1 VNEEGGMS
9 GHFNYIVVGRGMMG
23 AAAARHLAE
32 TVDGV
37 ALIGP
42 GEPADIKSH
51 HGVFASHYDEARI
64 TRTIDGDADWALL
77 ANRSIARY
85 ADIAARSGVEFYAP
99 VGCLM
104 VGPQRGGDNPFID
117 DVRKAATRLGVATEL
132 LDGESLKS
140 RFPYFSFEPGCE
152 GVFERDNAGYVN
164 PRGLVKAQAILAEK
178 AGVTLIDD
186 IVVSTREEDGRA
198 SVQTASGAVYTADR
212 VLVAAGGFS
221 ITKDLLPKPVE
232 LNVYARTIAF
242 FEIDEADLGQ
252 YAAMPSLIYEPHD
265 TTKHIYLLPP
275 VRYPD
280 GKFYLKI
287 GGDPDDKA
295 VGSDPEIREWFR
307 SGGRESVRDHLS
319 AIVGTLVPAVDLSRV
334 SMAACVVSKTRS
346 GYPAIG
352 FTASPRIAV
361 LTGGNGTAAKSSDEI
376 GRLGAALLR
385 DGEIADGAFTTD
397 FTPAFL

>member
-1 VNEEGGMS
+1 MS
-9 GHFNYIVVGRGMMG
+9 GHFRYIVVGRGMMG

-104 VGPQRGGDNPFID
+104 VGPERGGDNPFVD
-117 DVRKAATRLGVATEL
+117 DVRKAAARLGVSTEL
-132 LDGESLKS
+132 LDGEGLESP
-140 RFPYFSFEPGCE
+140 FPYFSFEPGCE
-152 GVFERDNAGYVN
+152 GVFEKNNAGYVN
-164 PRGLVKAQAILAEK
+164 PRALVKAQAVLAEK

-186 IVVSTREEDGRA
+186 IVLSTREEDGRA
-198 SVQTASGAVYTADR
+198 RVETASGAVYTADR

-221 ITKDLLPKPVE
+221 ITKDLLPQPVA
-232 LNVYARTIAF
+232 LDVYGRTVAF
-242 FEIDEADLGQ
+242 FEVDEGDLDQ
-252 YAAMPSLIYEPHD
+252 YADMPSLIYEPRD

-287 GGDPDDKA
+287 GGDPDDKRL
-295 VGSDPEIREWFR
+295 GSDPEIREWFR

-319 AIVGTLVPAVDLSRV
+319 EIVGSLVPCIDLSRV
-334 SMAACVVSKTRS
+334 SMAACVVSKTQS

-352 FTASPRIAV
+352 FTASPKIAV

-376 GRLGAALLR
+376 GRLGALLLR
-385 DGEIADGAFTTD
+385 DGKIADGAFSTD
-397 FTPAFL
+397 FKPAFL

>member
-1 VNEEGGMS
+1 MS
-9 GHFNYIVVGRGMMG
+9 GHFRYIIVGRGMMG

-32 TVDGV
+32 TVDAV

-51 HGVFASHYDEARI
+51 RGVFASHYDEARI

-104 VGPQRGGDNPFID
+104 VGPERGGDNPFVD
-117 DVRKAATRLGVATEL
+117 DVRKAAARLGVSTEL
-132 LDGESLKS
+132 LGGESLKS
-140 RFPYFSFEPGCE
+140 RFPYFSFEQGSE

-164 PRGLVKAQAILAEK
+164 PRALVKAQAVLAEK

-186 IVVSTREEDGRA
+186 IVVSTLEEDGR
-198 SVQTASGAVYTADR
+198 VRVETASGAVYTADR

-221 ITKDLLPKPVE
+221 ITKDLLPQPVA
-232 LNVYARTIAF
+232 LNVYARTVAF
-242 FEIDEADLGQ
+242 FEVDEGDLDQ
-252 YAAMPSLIYEPHD
+252 YTDMPSLIYEPRD

-287 GGDPDDKA
+287 GGDPDDKRL
-295 VGSDPEIREWFR
+295 GSDPEIREWFR

-319 AIVGTLVPAVDLSRV
+319 EIVGSLVPSIDLSRV
-334 SMAACVVSKTRS
+334 SMAACVVSKTQS

-352 FTASPRIAV
+352 FTASPKIAV

-376 GRLGAALLR
+376 GRLGAVLLR
-385 DGEIADGAFTTD
+385 HGKIADGAFVTD
-397 FTPAFL
+397 FKPAFL

>member
-1 VNEEGGMS
+1 MS
-9 GHFNYIVVGRGMMG
+9 GHFRYIVVGRGMMG

-51 HGVFASHYDEARI
+51 QGVFASHYDEARI

-104 VGPQRGGDNPFID
+104 VGPERGGDNPFVD
-117 DVRKAATRLGVATEL
+117 DVRKAAARLGVSTEL
-132 LDGESLKS
+132 LDGEGLES

-152 GVFERDNAGYVN
+152 GVFERANAGYVN
-164 PRGLVKAQAILAEK
+164 PRGLVKAQAVLAEK

-186 IVVSTREEDGRA
+186 IVVSTRQEDGRA
-198 SVQTASGAVYTADR
+198 RVETASGAAYTADR

-221 ITKDLLPKPVE
+221 ITKDLLPQPVA
-232 LNVYARTIAF
+232 LDVYARTVAF
-242 FEIDEADLGQ
+242 FEVDEGDLDQ
-252 YAAMPSLIYEPHD
+252 YADMPSLIYEPRD
-265 TTKHIYLLPP
+265 TMKHIYLLPP

-287 GGDPDDKA
+287 GGDPDDKRL
-295 VGSDPEIREWFR
+295 GSDPEIREWFR

-319 AIVGTLVPAVDLSRV
+319 EIVGSLVPSIDLSRV
-334 SMAACVVSKTRS
+334 SMAACVVSKTQS

-352 FTASPRIAV
+352 FTASPKIAV

-376 GRLGAALLR
+376 GRLGALLLR
-385 DGEIADGAFTTD
+385 DGEIADGAFSTD
-397 FTPAFL
+397 FKPAFL

>member
-1 VNEEGGMS
+1 
-9 GHFNYIVVGRGMMG
+9 MMG

-51 HGVFASHYDEARI
+51 RGVFASHYDEARI

-104 VGPQRGGDNPFID
+104 VGPERGGDNPFVD
-117 DVRKAATRLGVATEL
+117 DVRKAAARLGVSTEL
-132 LDGESLKS
+132 LDGEGLES

-152 GVFERDNAGYVN
+152 GVFERNNAGYVN
-164 PRGLVKAQAILAEK
+164 PRGLVKAQAVLAEK

-186 IVVSTREEDGRA
+186 IVVSTREEGGRA
-198 SVQTASGAVYTADR
+198 RVETASGAVYTADR

-221 ITKDLLPKPVE
+221 ITKDLLPQPVA
-232 LNVYARTIAF
+232 LDVYARTVAF
-242 FEIDEADLGQ
+242 FEVDEGDLDQ
-252 YAAMPSLIYEPHD
+252 YADMPSLIYEPRD

-287 GGDPDDKA
+287 GGDPDDKRL
-295 VGSDPEIREWFR
+295 GSDPEIREWFR

-319 AIVGTLVPAVDLSRV
+319 EIVGSLVPSIDLSRV
-334 SMAACVVSKTRS
+334 SMAACVVSKTQS

-352 FTASPRIAV
+352 FTASPKIAV

-376 GRLGAALLR
+376 GRLGAVLLR
-385 DGEIADGAFTTD
+385 DGKIADGAFATD
-397 FTPAFL
+397 FKPAFL

>member
-1 VNEEGGMS
+1 MS
-9 GHFNYIVVGRGMMG
+9 GHFRYIIVGRGMMG

-32 TVDGV
+32 TVDAV

-51 HGVFASHYDEARI
+51 RGVFASHYDEARI

-104 VGPQRGGDNPFID
+104 VGPERGGDNPFVD
-117 DVRKAATRLGVATEL
+117 DVRKAAARLGVSTEL
-132 LDGESLKS
+132 LDGENLES

-152 GVFERDNAGYVN
+152 GVFERNNAGYVN
-164 PRGLVKAQAILAEK
+164 PRALVKAQAVLAEK

-198 SVQTASGAVYTADR
+198 RVETASGAVYTADR

-221 ITKDLLPKPVE
+221 ITKDLLPQPVA
-232 LNVYARTIAF
+232 LDVYARTVAF
-242 FEIDEADLGQ
+242 FEVDEGDLDQ
-252 YAAMPSLIYEPHD
+252 YADMPSLIYEPRD

-287 GGDPDDKA
+287 GGDPDDKRL
-295 VGSDPEIREWFR
+295 GSDPEIREWFR

-319 AIVGTLVPAVDLSRV
+319 EIVGSLVPSIDLSRV
-334 SMAACVVSKTRS
+334 SMAACVVSKTQS

-352 FTASPRIAV
+352 FSASPKIAV

-376 GRLGAALLR
+376 GRLGALLLR
-385 DGEIADGAFTTD
+385 DGKIADSAFATD
-397 FTPAFL
+397 FKPAFL

>member
-1 VNEEGGMS
+1 MS

-23 AAAARHLAE
+23 AAAARHLAK

-51 HGVFASHYDEARI
+51 QGVFASHYDEARI

-117 DVRKAATRLGVATEL
+117 DVSKAASRLGVSTEL
-132 LDGESLKS
+132 LDGANLKS

-164 PRGLVKAQAILAEK
+164 PRALVKAQAVLAEK

-198 SVQTASGAVYTADR
+198 SVRTASGAVYTADR

-221 ITKDLLPKPVE
+221 ITKDLLPQPVA
-232 LNVYARTIAF
+232 LNVYARTVAF

-252 YAAMPSLIYEPHD
+252 YAAMPSLIYEPRD

-319 AIVGTLVPAVDLSRV
+319 AIVETLVPSVDLSRV

-352 FTASPRIAV
+352 FTVSPHIAV

-376 GRLGAALLR
+376 GRLGATLLR
-385 DGEIADGAFTTD
+385 DGKIADRAFMTD

>member
-1 VNEEGGMS
+1 MS
-9 GHFNYIVVGRGMMG
+9 GHFRYIVVGRGMMG

-51 HGVFASHYDEARI
+51 RGVFASHYDEARI

-104 VGPQRGGDNPFID
+104 VGSERGGDNPFVD
-117 DVRKAATRLGVATEL
+117 DVRKAAARLGVSTEL
-132 LDGESLKS
+132 LGGESLKS
-140 RFPYFSFEPGCE
+140 RFPYFSFEQGCE

-164 PRGLVKAQAILAEK
+164 PRGLVKAQAVLAEK

-198 SVQTASGAVYTADR
+198 RVATASGEVYTADR

-221 ITKDLLPKPVE
+221 ITKDLLPQPVA
-232 LNVYARTIAF
+232 LDVYARTVAF
-242 FEIDEADLGQ
+242 FEVDEGDLDQ
-252 YAAMPSLIYEPHD
+252 YADMPSLIYEPRD

-287 GGDPDDKA
+287 GGDPDDKRL
-295 VGSDPEIREWFR
+295 GSDPEIREWFR

-319 AIVGTLVPAVDLSRV
+319 EIVGSLVPSIDLSRV
-334 SMAACVVSKTRS
+334 SMAACVVSKTQS

-352 FTASPRIAV
+352 FTASPKIAV

-376 GRLGAALLR
+376 GRLGAVLLR
-385 DGEIADGAFTTD
+385 DGKIADGAFATD
-397 FTPAFL
+397 FKPAFL

>member
-1 VNEEGGMS
+1 MS

-32 TVDGV
+32 TAEGV

-42 GEPADIKSH
+42 VEPADIKTH
-51 HGVFASHYDEARI
+51 QGVFASHYDEARI

-104 VGPQRGGDNPFID
+104 VGPERGGDNPFVD
-117 DVRKAATRLGVATEL
+117 DVCKAAARLDVSTEL
-132 LDGESLKS
+132 LDGQSLEN
-140 RFPYFSFEPGCE
+140 RFPYFTFEPGCE
-152 GVFERDNAGYVN
+152 GVFERNNAGYVN
-164 PRGLVKAQAILAEK
+164 PRALVKAQTILAEK
-178 AGVTLIDD
+178 AGITLIDD
-186 IVVSTREEDGRA
+186 IVVSTREEGGRA

-212 VLVAAGGFS
+212 VLVATGGFS
-221 ITKDLLPKPVE
+221 IMEDLLPQSVA
-232 LNVYARTIAF
+232 LNVYARTVAF
-242 FEIDEADLGQ
+242 FEIDEGDLAQ
-252 YAAMPSLIYEPHD
+252 YADMPSLIYEPRD

-287 GGDPDDKA
+287 GGDPDDKRL
-295 VGSDPEIREWFR
+295 GSDPEIREWFR

-319 AIVGTLVPAVDLSRV
+319 DIVGSLVPSIDLSRI
-334 SMAACVVSKTRS
+334 SMAACVVSKTQS

-352 FTASPRIAV
+352 FTASPHIAV

-376 GRLGAALLR
+376 GRLGALLLR
-385 DGEIADGAFTTD
+385 DGQIADGAFSTD
-397 FTPAFL
+397 FKPAFL

>member
-1 VNEEGGMS
+1 MS
-9 GHFNYIVVGRGMMG
+9 GHFKYIVVGRGMMG

-32 TVDGV
+32 TADGV

-51 HGVFASHYDEARI
+51 QGVFASHYDEARI

-104 VGPQRGGDNPFID
+104 VGPERGGDNPFVD
-117 DVRKAATRLGVATEL
+117 DVRTAAARLGVSTEL
-132 LDGESLKS
+132 LDGENLEN

-152 GVFERDNAGYVN
+152 GVFERSNAGYVN
-164 PRGLVKAQAILAEK
+164 PRALVKAQAVLAEK
-178 AGVTLIDD
+178 AGVSLIDD

-221 ITKDLLPKPVE
+221 ITKDLLPQPVA
-232 LNVYARTIAF
+232 LDVYARTVAF
-242 FEIDEADLGQ
+242 FEIDEGDLAQ
-252 YAAMPSLIYEPHD
+252 YADMPSMIYEPREP
-265 TTKHIYLLPP
+265 TKHIYLLPP
-275 VRYPD
+275 VSYPD

-287 GGDPDDKA
+287 GGDPDDKRL
-295 VGSDPEIREWFR
+295 GSDPEIREWFR

-319 AIVGTLVPAVDLSRV
+319 DIVGTLVPAIDLSRV

-376 GRLGAALLR
+376 GRLGAVLLR
-385 DGEIADGAFTTD
+385 DGEIADGAFSTD
-397 FTPAFL
+397 FKPAFL

>member
-1 VNEEGGMS
+1 MS
-9 GHFNYIVVGRGMMG
+9 GHFRYIVVGRGMMG

-51 HGVFASHYDEARI
+51 RGVFASHYDEARI

-104 VGPQRGGDNPFID
+104 VGPERGGDNPFAD
-117 DVRKAATRLGVATEL
+117 DVRKAAARLGVSTEL
-132 LDGESLKS
+132 LDGEGLES

-152 GVFERDNAGYVN
+152 GVFERANAGYVN
-164 PRGLVKAQAILAEK
+164 PRGLVKAQAILAEM
-178 AGVTLIDD
+178 AGVTLVDD

-198 SVQTASGAVYTADR
+198 RVETASGAVYTADR

-221 ITKDLLPKPVE
+221 IMKDLLPQPVA
-232 LNVYARTIAF
+232 LDVYARTVAF
-242 FEIDEADLGQ
+242 FEVDEGDLDQ
-252 YAAMPSLIYEPHD
+252 YADMPSLIYEPRD

-287 GGDPDDKA
+287 GGDPDDKRL
-295 VGSDPEIREWFR
+295 GSDPEIREWFR

-319 AIVGTLVPAVDLSRV
+319 EIVGSLVPSIDLSRV
-334 SMAACVVSKTRS
+334 SMAACVVSKTQS

-352 FTASPRIAV
+352 FSASPKIAV

-376 GRLGAALLR
+376 GRLGALLLR
-385 DGEIADGAFTTD
+385 DGKIADSAFATD
-397 FTPAFL
+397 FKPAFL

>member
-1 VNEEGGMS
+1 MS
-9 GHFNYIVVGRGMMG
+9 GHFRYIIVGRGMMG

-32 TVDGV
+32 TVDAV

-42 GEPADIKSH
+42 GEPADIKLH
-51 HGVFASHYDEARI
+51 QGVFASHYDEARI
-64 TRTIDGDADWALL
+64 TRTIDGDVDWALL

-104 VGPQRGGDNPFID
+104 VGPERGGDNPFVD
-117 DVRKAATRLGVATEL
+117 DVRKAAARLGVSTEL
-132 LDGESLKS
+132 LDEENIES

-152 GVFERDNAGYVN
+152 GVFERNNAGYVN
-164 PRGLVKAQAILAEK
+164 PRALVKAQAVLAEK

-186 IVVSTREEDGRA
+186 IVVSAREEGGR
-198 SVQTASGAVYTADR
+198 VRVETASGAVYTADR

-221 ITKDLLPKPVE
+221 ITKDLLPQPVA
-232 LNVYARTIAF
+232 LDVYARTVAF
-242 FEIDEADLGQ
+242 FEVDEGDLDQ
-252 YAAMPSLIYEPHD
+252 YADMPSLIYEPRD

-287 GGDPDDKA
+287 GGDPDDKRL
-295 VGSDPEIREWFR
+295 GSDPEIREWFR

-319 AIVGTLVPAVDLSRV
+319 EIVGSLVPSIDLLRV
-334 SMAACVVSKTRS
+334 SMAACVVSKTQS

-352 FTASPRIAV
+352 FTASPKIAV

-376 GRLGAALLR
+376 GRLGAVLLR
-385 DGEIADGAFTTD
+385 DGKIADGAFATD
-397 FTPAFL
+397 FKPAFL

>member
-1 VNEEGGMS
+1 MS
-9 GHFNYIVVGRGMMG
+9 GHFKYIVVGRGMMG

-32 TVDGV
+32 TVDDV

-51 HGVFASHYDEARI
+51 QGVFASHYDEARI

-104 VGPQRGGDNPFID
+104 VGPQRGGDNSFVD
-117 DVRKAATRLGVATEL
+117 DVRKAAARLGVSTEL
-132 LDGESLKS
+132 LDGQSLEN
-140 RFPYFSFEPGCE
+140 RFPYFTFEPGCE
-152 GVFERDNAGYVN
+152 GVFERNNAGYVN
-164 PRGLVKAQAILAEK
+164 PRALVKAQTILAEK

-186 IVVSTREEDGRA
+186 IVVSTREEGGRA

-221 ITKDLLPKPVE
+221 IMKDLLPQPVA
-232 LNVYARTIAF
+232 LNVYARTVAF
-242 FEIDEADLGQ
+242 FEIDEGDLAQ
-252 YAAMPSLIYEPHD
+252 YADMPSLIYEPRQP
-265 TTKHIYLLPP
+265 TKHIYLLPP

-287 GGDPDDKA
+287 GGDPDDKRL
-295 VGSDPEIREWFR
+295 GSDPEIREWFR

-319 AIVGTLVPAVDLSRV
+319 DIVGTLVPSIDLSRV
-334 SMAACVVSKTRS
+334 SMAACVVSKTGS
-346 GYPAIG
+346 SYPAIG

-376 GRLGAALLR
+376 GRLGAGLLR
-385 DGEIADGAFTTD
+385 DGEIVDGAFSTD
-397 FTPAFL
+397 FKPAFL

>member
-1 VNEEGGMS
+1 MS

-51 HGVFASHYDEARI
+51 QGVFASHYDEARI

-85 ADIAARSGVEFYAP
+85 ADIAAKSGVEFYAP

-104 VGPQRGGDNPFID
+104 VGPQRGGDNPFIY
-117 DVRKAATRLGVATEL
+117 DVCKAASRLGVSTEL
-132 LDGESLKS
+132 LDGANLKS

-164 PRGLVKAQAILAEK
+164 PRALVKAQAVLAEK

-198 SVQTASGAVYTADR
+198 SVRTASGAVYTADR

-221 ITKDLLPKPVE
+221 ITKDLLPQPVA
-232 LNVYARTIAF
+232 LNVYARTVAF
-242 FEIDEADLGQ
+242 FKIDEADLGQ
-252 YAAMPSLIYEPHD
+252 YAAMPSLIYEPRD

-319 AIVGTLVPAVDLSRV
+319 AIVETLVPSVDLSRV

-376 GRLGAALLR
+376 GRLGATLLR
-385 DGEIADGAFTTD
+385 DGKIADRAFTTD